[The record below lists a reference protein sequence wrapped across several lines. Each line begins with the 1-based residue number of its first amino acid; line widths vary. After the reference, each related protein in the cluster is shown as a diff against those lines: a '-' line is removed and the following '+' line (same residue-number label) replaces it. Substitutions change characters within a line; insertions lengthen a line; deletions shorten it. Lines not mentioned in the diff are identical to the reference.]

1 MYLKHLADLSDGPT
15 SCWRAYAICDE
26 DGQCDLDEEI
36 AQLLADATAARAMR
50 SLLALLE
57 NCLAEPEGPQLYIG
71 TLVCHEAVAGAQI
84 YEFIKGPL
92 RLYWF
97 YGADRRVIIIP
108 GIYRKKQQTTPRKI
122 ERMLRKAKQDYL
134 AAHGQGTLNY

>member
-1 MYLKHLADLSDGPT
+1 
-15 SCWRAYAICDE
+15 
-26 DGQCDLDEEI
+26 
-36 AQLLADATAARAMR
+36 
-50 SLLALLE
+50 
-57 NCLAEPEGPQLYIG
+57 
-71 TLVCHEAVAGAQI
+71 LVCHEAVAGAQI